1 MNARSIFFRRAL
13 PGLLVVLASV
23 LLTGC
28 AALQQLDAW
37 SRGTKTYVDSRDIGA
52 KGLPASVTRSKN
64 FVDRF
69 ILWSEIPVKEFY
81 GLPYHTSRD

>member
-1 MNARSIFFRRAL
+1 MDTRSICFRRAMR
-13 PGLLVVLASV
+13 GALLVFVAAA
-23 LLTGC
+23 LTGC

-52 KGLPASVTRSKN
+52 KGLPASVTRSKG

-69 ILWSEIPVKEFY
+69 ILWSEIPVNEY
-81 GLPYHTSRD
+81 HGLPYCTSRD